1 MASGGDHPDQPRQP
15 RNLQGLLKF
24 AMEATKSEDA
34 PHDSHFEPMDEER
47 RRFLEEALKSLTLDV
62 VEEIE
67 KAMKTLMDPDK
78 AEEDKADAIEIIIDF
93 VQDIDAANDFY
104 KVGGFVIIQ
113 PGLTSSNTDVRSGTL
128 RLIAELS
135 QNNPFCQQ
143 HLLQANTLPQII
155 ELLSDVP
162 PVATQAM
169 HAISCMVRHHEPCL
183 AAFIDMGG
191 LECILG
197 CIQTDN
203 EKLRI
208 KSSFLM
214 SNLCT
219 EFSAV
224 RDEFIKLNA
233 VERVVAAVRP
243 SKQFEPKLET
253 ALSTLNVLTE
263 CDEGIRRCQ
272 EPGLQLKEKLELILN
287 LNNGKEECLEQIE
300 YANTLLKRCFSDD
313 NCGTDR

>member
-1 MASGGDHPDQPRQP
+1 
-15 RNLQGLLKF
+15 
-24 AMEATKSEDA
+24 
-34 PHDSHFEPMDEER
+34 
-47 RRFLEEALKSLTLDV
+47 
-62 VEEIE
+62 
-67 KAMKTLMDPDK
+67 
-78 AEEDKADAIEIIIDF
+78 
-93 VQDIDAANDFY
+93 
-104 KVGGFVIIQ
+104 
-113 PGLTSSNTDVRSGTL
+113 
-128 RLIAELS
+128 
-135 QNNPFCQQ
+135 
-143 HLLQANTLPQII
+143 
-155 ELLSDVP
+155 
-162 PVATQAM
+162 
-169 HAISCMVRHHEPCL
+169 
-183 AAFIDMGG
+183 MGG

-287 LNNGKEECLEQIE
+287 LNNGKEECLVG
-300 YANTLLKRCFSDD
+300 F
-313 NCGTDR
+313 